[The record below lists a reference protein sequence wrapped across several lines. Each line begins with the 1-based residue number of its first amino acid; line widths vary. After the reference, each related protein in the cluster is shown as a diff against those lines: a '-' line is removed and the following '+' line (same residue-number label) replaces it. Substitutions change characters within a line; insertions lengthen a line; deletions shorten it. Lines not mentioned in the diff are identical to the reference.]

1 MLKSLRRL
9 ARKKRKTQRKRS
21 SSKKL
26 VLSESSK
33 TKIQKKISDLENKLL
48 TLSPSVEPR
57 IVLTTKAEIRHFKE
71 LLRK

>member
-26 VLSESSK
+26 VLSESSN
-33 TKIQKKISDLENKLL
+33 TKIQKKISDLEKKLL

-57 IVLTTKAEIRHFKE
+57 TVLRTKAEIRHFKE